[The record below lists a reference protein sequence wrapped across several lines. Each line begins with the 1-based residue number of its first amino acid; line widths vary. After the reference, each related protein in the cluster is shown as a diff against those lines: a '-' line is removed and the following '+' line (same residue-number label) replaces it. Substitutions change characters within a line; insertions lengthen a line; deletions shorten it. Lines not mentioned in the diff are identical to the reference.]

1 MNPAPK
7 AMGAS
12 QRNSLECPLELW
24 TTEPSRRNRR
34 MKKYPPIEPGQVV
47 KIPWRKEDYKMA
59 CCDCCLVHR
68 LRFKVK
74 GGVLE
79 MQAWRDN
86 RATAQL
92 RRKRPSENGMDEG
105 RRTQKIETTTEAV

>member
-1 MNPAPK
+1 
-7 AMGAS
+7 
-12 QRNSLECPLELW
+12 
-24 TTEPSRRNRR
+24 

-92 RRKRPSENGMDEG
+92 RRKRPSENADFRQPE
-105 RRTQKIETTTEAV
+105 TKETTNAND